1 MPLDLQIIHAH
12 EFIRMGP
19 QGKLDLVASRAVLE
33 TLASACRKRGIERA
47 LLDVRDVRTDFGL
60 EELAA
65 LVQMFREI
73 GFPSGQRLALL
84 HSGDPNR
91 RARLLAFI
99 GTLRGWAVRA
109 FGDFEAALEWL
120 ALSEGAESAESPAAG
135 DQIQIPLKLA
145 PPPAP
150 PSPH

>member
-19 QGKLDLVASRAVLE
+19 QGKLDLAASRAVLE
-33 TLASACRKRGIERA
+33 TLAAACRKRGIDRA
-47 LLDVRDVRTDFGL
+47 LLDVRNVRTDFGL
-60 EELAA
+60 EELAI

-73 GFPSGQRLALL
+73 GFPNGQRLALL
-84 HSGDPNR
+84 HSGDTNR

-120 ALSEGAESAESPAAG
+120 ALSEGAESGEASPVG
-135 DQIQIPLKLA
+135 DQIEILFKLA
-145 PPPAP
+145 PPP
-150 PSPH
+150 SPN